1 MGEATEAEVGADTD
15 TDAGRSGDC
24 DFVEIVVRM
33 QKNSGSFALK
43 DVGQGTFE

>member
-24 DFVEIVVRM
+24 DCVDIVVRM
-33 QKNSGSFALK
+33 QKNSGSFAFKDALK
-43 DVGQGTFE
+43 Y